1 MSLAGALDEAKP
13 KPPRILTIDIETS
26 PAIGYVWG
34 MFDQNISASQ
44 LIEPTRVL
52 CFAGKW
58 LGSNTV
64 HYFSEFHDGKTAMVE
79 AAWNMMNEADVIV
92 GYNHARFDIPHLHRE
107 FLLAGMSPPSP
118 HQDVD
123 LLRVMRSRFKLMSN
137 KLGYVTQALGMD
149 TKLETG
155 GQQLWNDVLKGDP
168 KAWKKFKQYNKQ
180 DVVITEHLYS
190 LLAGSGWIKTLP
202 HAGMWTGSLAGC
214 YACGSHTLIP
224 AGLVH
229 TRTAAFPQAVCAC
242 GAWNRILK
250 NGQTRSA

>member
-1 MSLAGALDEAKP
+1 MSLAGALEAQKP
-13 KPPRILTIDIETS
+13 KPPRVLTIDIETS

-34 MFDQNISASQ
+34 LFDQNVSTSQ
-44 LIEPTRVL
+44 LLEPTRVL
-52 CFAGKW
+52 CFAAKW
-58 LGSNTV
+58 LDTGKV
-64 HYFSEFHDGKTAMVE
+64 HYFSEFHDSKQVMVQ
-79 AAWNMMNEADVIV
+79 AAWDMMNEADVIV

-107 FLLAGMSPPSP
+107 FLLAGMPPPSP

-123 LLRVMRSRFKLMSN
+123 LLRVMRNRFKLMSN

-155 GQQLWNDVLKGDP
+155 GQQLWNDVLKGDA

-180 DVVITEHLYS
+180 DVVITEQLYT
-190 LLAGSGWIKTLP
+190 LLTGSGWIKTLP
-202 HAGMWTGSLAGC
+202 HAGMWLQNMTTC
-214 YACGSHTLIP
+214 FACGSTTLIP

-250 NGQTRSA
+250 NGETRAA